1 MKLGEEWRAKGAGAT
16 QVIVQNLRTYLLAI
30 NSQHAIVGRRAL
42 SYETIISARS
52 VGCTTSGQPL
62 VVSSLL
68 QLVI

>member
-1 MKLGEEWRAKGAGAT
+1 MEGERGRSDPGHCPEFKD
-16 QVIVQNLRTYLLAI
+16 YLLAI